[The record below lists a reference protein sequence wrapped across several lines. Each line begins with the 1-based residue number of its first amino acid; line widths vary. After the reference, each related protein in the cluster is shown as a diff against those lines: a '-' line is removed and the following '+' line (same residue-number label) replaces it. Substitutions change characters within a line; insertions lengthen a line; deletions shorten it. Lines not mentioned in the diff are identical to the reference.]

1 MMEMKTPTQDLDWQL
16 APVVWSDY
24 DVSTEDKIQ
33 VIFNCQ
39 VKLWDISMDFIHK
52 KPTNLNSYILRD
64 MKEQKGTINKAL
76 SDIYD
81 DVNTNE
87 QTEIYLPSH
96 VAHKEEDSLRLL

>member
-1 MMEMKTPTQDLDWQL
+1 
-16 APVVWSDY
+16 
-24 DVSTEDKIQ
+24 
-33 VIFNCQ
+33 
-39 VKLWDISMDFIHK
+39 MDFIHK